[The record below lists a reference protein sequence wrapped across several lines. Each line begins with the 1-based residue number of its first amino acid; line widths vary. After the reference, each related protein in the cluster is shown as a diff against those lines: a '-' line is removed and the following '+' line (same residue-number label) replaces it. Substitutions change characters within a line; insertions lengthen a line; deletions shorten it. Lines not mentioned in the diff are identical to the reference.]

1 LAFIARHFVAGGARM
16 ERLKN
21 IELERIGSPQRYELL
36 ISKQERVCLDLEALA
51 DQLPNRVDTLA
62 AKILADA
69 LYPTLR
75 TCQDLEEAH
84 VFPAILK
91 QDAAISP
98 TIARLRAEHVE
109 DEDHAVMVA
118 EAVTRFI
125 QSPRHADADRL
136 GYLIR
141 GLFQPLTRH
150 SAFDRSII
158 LPLYRRTKLGR
169 M

>member
-1 LAFIARHFVAGGARM
+1 
-16 ERLKN
+16 
-21 IELERIGSPQRYELL
+21 
-36 ISKQERVCLDLEALA
+36 
-51 DQLPNRVDTLA
+51 
-62 AKILADA
+62 
-69 LYPTLR
+69 
-75 TCQDLEEAH
+75 
-84 VFPAILK
+84 
-91 QDAAISP
+91 
-98 TIARLRAEHVE
+98 VE